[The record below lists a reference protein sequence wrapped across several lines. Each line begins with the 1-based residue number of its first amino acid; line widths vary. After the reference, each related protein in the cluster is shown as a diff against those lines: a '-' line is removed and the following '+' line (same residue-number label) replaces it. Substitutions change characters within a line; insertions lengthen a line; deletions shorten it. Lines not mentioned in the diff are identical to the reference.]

1 MSFAIARI
9 STLVVAIVMV
19 AADVALK
26 VSGHPSSTFDSA
38 VPVVVAF
45 FLGGHIAGSSSGTTS
60 GGGPA

>member
-9 STLVVAIVMV
+9 STLVVAIVMIG
-19 AADVALK
+19 ADVALK
-26 VSGHPSSTFDSA
+26 ISGHPSSTFDAA

-45 FLGGHIAGSSSGTTS
+45 FLGGHIAGSSSSSS